1 MSAKRYRMALEAI
14 LILSPYSDGSAMQK
28 IAEATGALLGAVRIV
43 LRPDGTYV
51 DAEDAAA

>member
-1 MSAKRYRMALEAI
+1 MHREHV
-14 LILSPYSDGSAMQK
+14 
-28 IAEATGALLGAVRIV
+28 AEATGALLGAGRIV